1 MRQGMLPKQ
10 DHSLIIKNWEYWEYK
25 LEKQIIKRDPS
36 GKGEQRMV

>member
-10 DHSLIIKNWEYWEYK
+10 DHSLIIKNWEYK
-25 LEKQIIKRDPS
+25 LEKQIIKRDPF